1 MARASKGVSKAKRMP
16 DNSSLVLVEDYVQNE
31 GQAVGLVKDS
41 QTQSA
46 PNIRGKHDTTP
57 APGQYVWKDDVH
69 LRKKPVWSMMSPD
82 RKNLDL
88 MLGTWTPASRSLQP
102 RAPDPGE
109 YGAVDTCGRNGVFTS
124 PKWSQARSSARPCLA
139 QDPPEV
145 IEIELGPCE
154 FFFPSVSGDIQSAL
168 RSKLPSSFGG
178 ENPMHALLARDFVF
192 CWRDLCS
199 VKCPVVRRA
208 VPWTGTTSGHGLQSP
223 TRIYA
228 LDRAQRGAMGC
239 SNSAPIEPEPPEE
252 AVSETKSRN
261 ADKKAAQLENKE
273 YHARMKF
280 LSEVPLMK
288 RLPKDEHPIV
298 AEACEVCTF
307 EPGHRIIQ
315 QGDIGDAF
323 YVVRTGEASVH
334 VENEDGK
341 KQVAILKGGD
351 YFGENA
357 LLRDEPR
364 LATIVAESKLVALR
378 ITREKF
384 EELGLN
390 NKLMFAN
397 RKAVGGGLLTQTK
410 SKPPTEKTGEDVDLI
425 TRALHENE
433 NLATMTALDD
443 ARLKSFIDVM
453 WKEEV
458 KAGEQIIT
466 EGDLKADFFYIVASG
481 EFDVKIAETDAEGN
495 PKAVMESNASKSVTH
510 VTPGGSFGELALM
523 YFVPRAA
530 TVVATTDSEVWV
542 IDRANFKNIL
552 MKASDSRIKEYVKYL
567 DQVSV
572 LDSLLAEEKK
582 QVANALVEMHF
593 EKRDVIIQQGEPGN
607 MFYIMYEGE
616 VEIIKDGE
624 AVATLEAKIKSGTVQ
639 FFGEKALLENE
650 NRTATVVVKSSSAK
664 CLVLDRESFDLL
676 LGPLKDIIDA
686 VREGRER
693 PQHTTAN
700 PAAASGSLAQNRQ
713 RIRRSE
719 LKRIGLLGCGGFG
732 AVELWEH
739 TKTGDTY
746 ALKAISK
753 GYIVKTGMQE
763 SIMNEKNILAMTNS
777 SFITKLYETFNGTQ
791 TLYFLLEP
799 CLGGEL
805 YATYIRK
812 GLYGSDRHCKFYAG
826 SVVFAFEH
834 MHQRRIIYRDLKP
847 ENLLLADDGFLKL
860 TDMGL
865 AKFVVGKT
873 YTTCGTPDYFAP
885 ELIASTGHTNAV
897 DWWTLGILI
906 FELMSG
912 HPPFESAYPMQIYA
926 KVTKGIGKVAFPGV
940 MKGHCKNLVE
950 NLLKHDPSDRLAMRK
965 GGVANIKSHPW
976 FEDMNWDQLEKM
988 ECPAPYKPA
997 VRSRKDL
1004 SNFVAKK
1011 EDAPKTLEYIDPGTG
1026 WDKDFATSY

>member
-1 MARASKGVSKAKRMP
+1 MGC
-16 DNSSLVLVEDYVQNE
+16 
-31 GQAVGLVKDS
+31 G
-41 QTQSA
+41 TSA
-46 PNIRGKHDTTP
+46 P
-57 APGQYVWKDDVH
+57 V
-69 LRKKPVWSMMSPD
+69 
-82 RKNLDL
+82 
-88 MLGTWTPASRSLQP
+88 
-102 RAPDPGE
+102 
-109 YGAVDTCGRNGVFTS
+109 
-124 PKWSQARSSARPCLA
+124 
-139 QDPPEV
+139 
-145 IEIELGPCE
+145 
-154 FFFPSVSGDIQSAL
+154 
-168 RSKLPSSFGG
+168 
-178 ENPMHALLARDFVF
+178 
-192 CWRDLCS
+192 
-199 VKCPVVRRA
+199 
-208 VPWTGTTSGHGLQSP
+208 
-223 TRIYA
+223 
-228 LDRAQRGAMGC
+228 
-239 SNSAPIEPEPPEE
+239 EPEPPEE
-252 AVSETKSRN
+252 AALSATASRN

-298 AEACEVCTF
+298 AEACEVCIF
-307 EPGHRIIQ
+307 EPGHKIIQ
-315 QGDIGDAF
+315 QGDNGDAF

-334 VENEDGK
+334 VENEEGK
-341 KQVAILKGGD
+341 KQVATLKGGD

-364 LATIVAESKLVALR
+364 LATIIAESKLVALR

-397 RKAVGGGLLTQTK
+397 RKAVAGGLQMQAK
-410 SKPPTEKTGEDVDLI
+410 AKPPTEKTEEDVVLI
-425 TRALHENE
+425 TRALQENE

-458 KAGEQIIT
+458 KEGEQIIT

-481 EFDVKIAETDAEGN
+481 EFDVKIAETDDEGN
-495 PKAVMESNASKSVTH
+495 PKAVMESTVSKSVTH
-510 VTPGGSFGELALM
+510 VAGGGSFGELALM

-593 EKRDVIIQQGEPGN
+593 ERKDVIIQQGEPGN

-616 VEIIKDGE
+616 VEIVKDGD
-624 AVATLEAKIKSGTVQ
+624 AVATLEARTKSGTAQ

-650 NRTATVVVKSSSAK
+650 NRTATVAVKSSSAK

-693 PQHTTAN
+693 PQHTAVSN
-700 PAAASGSLAQNRQ
+700 PAENGSLAQNRQ

-739 TKTGDTY
+739 TKTGDSY

-812 GLYGSDRHCKFYAG
+812 GLYGSDKHCKFYTG

-847 ENLLLADDGFLKL
+847 ENLLLAEDGFMKL

-926 KVTKGIGKVAFPGV
+926 KVTKGIGKVAFPSV

-950 NLLKHDPSDRLAMRK
+950 NLLKNDPSDRLAMRK
-965 GGVANIKSHPW
+965 GGVANVKSHPW
-976 FEDMNWDQLEKM
+976 FEDMDWDRLERM
-988 ECPAPYKPA
+988 ECQVPYKPA

>member
-1 MARASKGVSKAKRMP
+1 
-16 DNSSLVLVEDYVQNE
+16 
-31 GQAVGLVKDS
+31 
-41 QTQSA
+41 
-46 PNIRGKHDTTP
+46 
-57 APGQYVWKDDVH
+57 
-69 LRKKPVWSMMSPD
+69 
-82 RKNLDL
+82 
-88 MLGTWTPASRSLQP
+88 
-102 RAPDPGE
+102 
-109 YGAVDTCGRNGVFTS
+109 
-124 PKWSQARSSARPCLA
+124 
-139 QDPPEV
+139 
-145 IEIELGPCE
+145 
-154 FFFPSVSGDIQSAL
+154 
-168 RSKLPSSFGG
+168 
-178 ENPMHALLARDFVF
+178 
-192 CWRDLCS
+192 
-199 VKCPVVRRA
+199 
-208 VPWTGTTSGHGLQSP
+208 
-223 TRIYA
+223 
-228 LDRAQRGAMGC
+228 MGC
-239 SNSAPIEPEPPEE
+239 GKSAPIEPQPPEE
-252 AVSETKSRN
+252 VVSATASRN

-298 AEACEVCTF
+298 AEACEVCIF
-307 EPGHRIIQ
+307 EPGHKIIQ
-315 QGDIGDAF
+315 QGDNGDAF

-334 VENEDGK
+334 LENEDGK
-341 KQVAILKGGD
+341 NLVATLKGGD

-364 LATIVAESKLVALR
+364 LATIIAESKLVALR

-397 RKAVGGGLLTQTK
+397 RKAVAGGLQMQAK
-410 SKPPTEKTGEDVDLI
+410 AKPPTEKTEEDVVLI
-425 TRALHENE
+425 TRALQENE
-433 NLATMTALDD
+433 YLATMTALDD

-458 KAGEQIIT
+458 KEGEQIIT

-481 EFDVKIAETDAEGN
+481 EFDVKIAETDDEGN
-495 PKAVMESNASKSVTH
+495 PKAVMESTVSKSVTH
-510 VTPGGSFGELALM
+510 VTAGGSFGELALM

-530 TVVATTDSEVWV
+530 TIVATTDSEVWV

-593 EKRDVIIQQGEPGN
+593 ERKDVIIQQGEPGN

-616 VEIIKDGE
+616 VEIVKDGE
-624 AVATLEAKIKSGTVQ
+624 AVATLDARIKSGTAQ

-650 NRTATVVVKSSSAK
+650 NRTATVAVKSSSAK

-693 PQHTTAN
+693 PHHTAAN
-700 PAAASGSLAQNRQ
+700 PAENGSLAQNRQ

-739 TKTGDTY
+739 TKTGDSY

-812 GLYGSDRHCKFYAG
+812 GLYGSDKHCKFYTG

-847 ENLLLADDGFLKL
+847 ENLLLAEDGFMKL

-926 KVTKGIGKVAFPGV
+926 KVTKGIGKVAFPSV

-950 NLLKHDPSDRLAMRK
+950 NLLKNDPSDRLAMRK
-965 GGVANIKSHPW
+965 GGVANVKSHPW
-976 FEDMNWDQLEKM
+976 FEDMDWDRLERM
-988 ECPAPYKPA
+988 ECQVPYKPA

-1011 EDAPKTLEYIDPGTG
+1011 EDAPKTLELLGRFFRRVNVLKKGVLEWGRDFVLRMACEACESRGMTEQPQRPSPKHPFAFLWTSMLQSWPGKTRADQVDVLEVMCYFWKRQRIICPDAEQKENFQLVATARGGAYSLDGPPGQIRKSRWKATTRSGCTWGRRLKNLHPEERAYITQTSGARMSYGEWMRYRPGRALPCLALCPLHLVGSGLAEANESGLGHRGSWPGTG
-1026 WDKDFATSY
+1026 PVPA